1 MPLPMSREREMP
13 TPPKRV
19 RRKRRRKTARSRK
32 WQMRRILFLALIVT
46 AGFFIGLLGFSS
58 FQRGWNRWRE
68 SRLLK
73 EASDFLEHDNS
84 DAAELAAR
92 KVIALDPGS
101 VDASRILAEA
111 TERQNRAETVAW
123 RAQVARLAPSL
134 DSQLNLASA
143 ALRFGQ
149 LDITR
154 AALEN
159 VPPPDRDKAAY
170 HVVAGWLSRA
180 QGNVA
185 EEERHFAA
193 AVAREPANDLYQFNL
208 AVLQILSPDP
218 EKNAAARNQLERLS
232 KVPKFRTPALR
243 ALLENALRQNQM
255 PAADDLAQ
263 DLQMSQQ
270 VTFSDYLLCLDLYRK
285 LNPKKFGALLS
296 KVKPVAARN
305 ALDVAQ
311 LIDWMNKSDLASEA
325 LDWSEKLPAA
335 LTNRSPAVIA
345 IAEALAETKNW
356 SRLKRWTRSGSWG
369 GDDYLRLAYQA
380 YGVRK
385 TRHAAA
391 DAESDSLWSSAE
403 QAAEGNPEREVALA
417 RLASKWKLTREA
429 EQLWLRVAK
438 VPAARR
444 EALEELYK
452 IYRQANDLAN
462 LRLTAQRLH
471 ESSPDEIA
479 LAANAARLALLL
491 DHNTAAGQQLAQQI
505 YEKVPNDTAAAVTY
519 AFALYGTGRTLA
531 GLEILKKLPPDQ
543 LRDPHAAVYAALL
556 LDDDN
561 QVAAADEY
569 IKLAQAGHLF
579 PEEKQLLEDIATRR
593 QSATPSPS
601 SAPSP
606 APNESAGP
614 NG

>member
-1 MPLPMSREREMP
+1 MPV
-13 TPPKRV
+13 PPKRI
-19 RRKRRRKTARSRK
+19 RRKRRRKTVLTRQS
-32 WQMRRILFLALIVT
+32 QVRRVFILSLVVTVGFL
-46 AGFFIGLLGFSS
+46 IGLFGFSS
-58 FQRGWNRWRE
+58 FHKGWNRWHQ

-73 EASDFLEHDNS
+73 QADDFLQHDNS
-84 DAAELAAR
+84 DAAEQAAR
-92 KVIALDPGS
+92 KVIALDAGS
-101 VDASRILAEA
+101 VEASRILAEA
-111 TERQNRAETVAW
+111 TERQNRNETVAW
-123 RAQVARLAPSL
+123 RAQIARLAPSL

-159 VPPPDRDKAAY
+159 VAPSDREKAPY

-180 QGNVA
+180 EGNVA

-193 AVAREPANDLYQFNL
+193 AVAREPGKDLYQFNL

-232 KVPKFRTPALR
+232 KVPQFRTPALR

-255 PAADDLAQ
+255 PAADALAQ
-263 DLQMSQQ
+263 DLQMSQE
-270 VTFSDYLLCLDLYRK
+270 VGFSDYLLCLDLYRK

-305 ALDVAQ
+305 GNDLAQ
-311 LIDWMNKSDLASEA
+311 LIDWMNKNDLESEA
-325 LDWSEKLPAA
+325 LEWSEKLPPA
-335 LTNRSPAVIA
+335 LTSRPPAVIS
-345 IAEALAETKNW
+345 IAEALAETRNF
-356 SRLKRWTRSGSWG
+356 SRLKRWTRNGSWG

-380 YGVRK
+380 YSVRES
-385 TRHAAA
+385 RHAAA

-403 QAAEGNPEREVALA
+403 HEAEELPEREVALA
-417 RLASKWKLTREA
+417 RLASQWKLSQEA

-438 VPAARR
+438 LPGARR
-444 EALEELYK
+444 EALEALYK
-452 IYRQANDLAN
+452 IYRQANDLPN
-462 LRLTAQRLH
+462 LRLMAQRLH
-471 ESSPDEIA
+471 ESSPDEIG
-479 LAANAARLALLL
+479 LGANAARLALLL
-491 DHNTAAGQQLAQQI
+491 DHNTAAGQQLAQKI
-505 YEKVPNDTAAAVTY
+505 YEKAPNDTAAAVTY
-519 AFALYGTGRTLA
+519 AFALYGTGRTQS
-531 GLEILKKLPPDQ
+531 GLEILKKLPPEQ

-579 PEEKQLLEDIATRR
+579 PEEKQLLEDVTTRR
-593 QSATPSPS
+593 QSATPSPTP
-601 SAPSP
+601 AASP
-606 APNESAGP
+606 
-614 NG
+614 

>member
-1 MPLPMSREREMP
+1 MSS
-13 TPPKRV
+13 PPKRV
-19 RRKRRRKTARSRK
+19 RRKRRHKTVPSRHSRV
-32 WQMRRILFLALIVT
+32 RRLLVLSLLVT
-46 AGFFIGLLGFSS
+46 IGFFIGLFGFSS
-58 FQRGWNRWRE
+58 VHKGWNRWRE

-73 EASDFLEHDNS
+73 QADDFLQHDNS
-84 DAAELAAR
+84 DAAEQAGR
-92 KVIALDPGS
+92 KVIALDPNS

-111 TERQNRAETVAW
+111 TERQNRSETVAW

-149 LDITR
+149 LDTTR

-159 VPPPDRDKAAY
+159 VALRDLDKAAY

-193 AVAREPANDLYQFNL
+193 AVAREPGNDVYQFNL

-218 EKNAAARNQLERLS
+218 EKNTAARNQIERLS
-232 KVPKFRTPALR
+232 KVPQFHTAALR

-255 PAADDLAQ
+255 PAADALAQ
-263 DLQMSQQ
+263 DLQMSQE
-270 VTFSDYLLCLDLYRK
+270 VSFNDYLLCLDLYRK
-285 LNPKKFGALLS
+285 LNPEKFGALLS
-296 KVKPVAARN
+296 KVKPVAARDGN
-305 ALDVAQ
+305 HLAQ
-311 LIDWMNKSDLASEA
+311 LIDWMNQNELESDA
-325 LDWSEKLPAA
+325 LKWSEKLPPA
-335 LTNRSPAVIA
+335 LTSRPPAA
-345 IAEALAETKNW
+345 ISIGEALARTRNF

-369 GDDYLRLAYQA
+369 DDDYLRLAYQA
-380 YGVRK
+380 YAVRES
-385 TRHAAA
+385 RHAAA

-403 QAAEGNPEREVALA
+403 HEAEEHPDREVALA
-417 RLASKWKLTREA
+417 RLASQWKLSQEA

-438 VPAARR
+438 RTVARR
-444 EALEELYK
+444 EALEALYK
-452 IYRQANDLAN
+452 IYRHANDLPN
-462 LRLTAQRLH
+462 LRLISQRLH
-471 ESSPDEIA
+471 ESSPDEVG

-491 DHNTAAGQQLAQQI
+491 DHNTAAGQQLAQEV
-505 YEKVPNDTAAAVTY
+505 YAKSPNDTAAAVTY
-519 AFALYGTGRTLA
+519 AFALYGTGRTQT
-531 GLEILKKLPPDQ
+531 GLEVLKKLPPEQ

-569 IKLAQAGHLF
+569 IKLARAASLF

-593 QSATPSPS
+593 QNATPSPTPAPS
-601 SAPSP
+601 STAAPSP
-606 APNESAGP
+606 MPAASP
-614 NG
+614 

>member
-1 MPLPMSREREMP
+1 MPL
-13 TPPKRV
+13 PPKRV
-19 RRKRRRKTARSRK
+19 RRKRRRKSARSSK
-32 WQMRRILFLALIVT
+32 WQVRRVLFLALLVT
-46 AGFFIGLLGFSS
+46 AGFFIGLFGFSS
-58 FQRGWNRWRE
+58 FQKGWNRWRE

-73 EASDFLEHDNS
+73 QADDFLQHDNS

-111 TERQNRAETVAW
+111 TEGQNRSETVAW
-123 RAQVARLAPSL
+123 RAQIARLAPSL
-134 DSQLNLASA
+134 ESQLNLASA
-143 ALRFGQ
+143 ALRFDQ

-180 QGNVA
+180 QGNIA

-193 AVAREPANDLYQFNL
+193 AVASEPTNDLYQFNL
-208 AVLQILSPDP
+208 AVLQILSADP

-285 LNPKKFGALLS
+285 LNPKKFGALLG

-305 ALDVAQ
+305 VLDLAQ
-311 LIDWMNKSDLASEA
+311 LIDWMNKNDLAGEA
-325 LDWSEKLPAA
+325 LDWSEKLPGA
-335 LTNRSPAVIA
+335 LTSRSPAVIA
-345 IAEALAETKNW
+345 MAEALAETKNW

-380 YGVRK
+380 YAVRK

-391 DAESDSLWSSAE
+391 DAESDALWSSAE
-403 QAAEGNPEREVALA
+403 QTAEGNPEREVALA
-417 RLASKWKLTREA
+417 RLASKWKLSREA
-429 EQLWLRVAK
+429 EQLWLRVAAM
-438 VPAARR
+438 PASRR

-462 LRLTAQRLH
+462 LRLIAQRLH
-471 ESSPDEIA
+471 ESSPDEIG

-505 YEKVPNDTAAAVTY
+505 YAKAPNDTAAAVTY
-519 AFALYGTGRTLA
+519 AFALYGTGRAPA
-531 GLEILKKLPPDQ
+531 GLEILKKLPPEQ

-561 QVAAADEY
+561 QVPAADEY
-569 IKLAQAGHLF
+569 IKLAQTGHLF
-579 PEEKQLLEDIATRR
+579 PEEKQLLEDIAARR
-593 QSATPSPS
+593 QSAVSSPSPS
-601 SAPSP
+601 PSP
-606 APNESAGP
+606 NELLP
-614 NG
+614 P